1 MMLSLPPSG
10 KLDAPSM
17 GNAYSALVKLSAPR
31 ATTVEARVV
40 PSFKGFSLDSFCL
53 LFSLASPQSWALLGQ
68 FRYIENPRCFVPLLD
83 SIPLVAHIKSKGRQT
98 RSFCLLKTLTG
109 LTESAHQF

>member
-1 MMLSLPPSG
+1 
-10 KLDAPSM
+10 M

-53 LFSLASPQSWALLGQ
+53 LFSLASPQNWALLGQ
-68 FRYIENPRCFVPLLD
+68 FRYGNPRCFVPLLD

-109 LTESAHQF
+109 LTESGHQF